1 MLSGVIVTNEI
12 ILRDFKE
19 NGFIVF
25 ENLIDFR
32 TCDLLRVE
40 CESVLSGVYST
51 GLTPDKVKW
60 RPQDAIN
67 VPRSVCNAWKSS
79 FLIHEFVVSNPIIN
93 IAKLLMGWQ
102 SIKLNQD
109 SIIFLPKNAGSVTM
123 HQDNSYQDWH
133 YPGGVITAW
142 ISLGDCDQNGGGI
155 EYVQSSHTWA
165 LSNRIANFTSSVD
178 DRYDVPAKSAAEK
191 DGHLFVVKKPIFKK
205 GSVGFHHGNC
215 YHGSNNNASDSIRG
229 AYAMHFMSGNSVFN
243 GNISPFFSRYK
254 LKDSVEMNESFFPM
268 LG

>member
-1 MLSGVIVTNEI
+1 VTNEI

-32 TCDLLRVE
+32 TCDLLRLE
-40 CESVLSGVYST
+40 CESVLSGVHST

-60 RPQDAIN
+60 RPQDALNI
-67 VPRSVCNAWKSS
+67 PRSVCNAWKSS
-79 FLIHEFVVSNPIIN
+79 YLIHDFVVSNPITN

-109 SIIFLPKNAGSVTM
+109 SIIFMPKNAGSVTM

-133 YPGGVITAW
+133 LPGGVVTAW
-142 ISLGDCDQNGGGI
+142 ISLGDCDAGGGGL
-155 EYVQSSHTWA
+155 EYVLGSHKWT
-165 LSNRIANFTSSVD
+165 LSDRVQNFTSSVNED
-178 DRYDVPAKSAAEK
+178 YQEPAKTAALK
-191 DGHLFVVKKPIFKK
+191 GGYQYNLIKPIFKK
-205 GSVGFHHGNC
+205 GSVGFHHGKTF
-215 YHGSNNNASDSIRG
+215 HGSNNNSSNFVRG
-229 AYAMHFMSGNSVFN
+229 AYAIHLMDGDSIFSDNT
-243 GNISPFFSRYK
+243 SPFFHRYK
-254 LKDSVEMNESFFPM
+254 LGNSIVMHDSFFPL